1 GAGRFAHDEGLR
13 TLTSLGL
20 GNGVEKAEWYAGRV
34 VLGGDA
40 AHASSPMM
48 GQGGCMAMEDACVL
62 AEELRSAATVED
74 ALASYVR
81 RRKPRVEWVQRQSM
95 GLANLLT
102 ASSAARN
109 ATLREHGIQLMQ
121 DRFGPLV
128 PPP

>member
-1 GAGRFAHDEGLR
+1 
-13 TLTSLGL
+13 
-20 GNGVEKAEWYAGRV
+20 
-34 VLGGDA
+34 
-40 AHASSPMM
+40 MM

-109 ATLREHGIQLMQ
+109 AMLRERGAQLMQ

>member
-1 GAGRFAHDEGLR
+1 
-13 TLTSLGL
+13 
-20 GNGVEKAEWYAGRV
+20 
-34 VLGGDA
+34 
-40 AHASSPMM
+40 MM

-102 ASSAARN
+102 ASAARD
-109 ATLREHGIQLMQ
+109 ALLRERGTQLMQ